1 MIFYDKKH
9 KETGKEYAYRVLK
22 GNIMSLEL
30 KPGELLSESDL
41 SEKLK
46 ISRTP
51 IREVI
56 MKLKNEHLIEVKPQA
71 GTYVSLIDK
80 EIIDEAIFMR
90 KLLEKGVLREACN
103 EFSEEM
109 FMELEKNL
117 FAQKLVLNKDGKE
130 NEFHNLD
137 KEFHKLIFI
146 GCHKIN
152 IWESI
157 MKIST
162 HYNRM
167 RLLSERKTDKALLV
181 KQHEEMLSII
191 KNKDLDKIDEYIE
204 KNKRKMEDSSVY
216 GEEYTL
222 RANVD
227 EAKKKKMYDELENKM
242 GFVD

>member
-1 MIFYDKKH
+1 MIFYEKKH

-22 GNIMSLEL
+22 ENIMSLEL

-41 SEKLK
+41 SEKLS

-56 MKLKNEHLIEVKPQA
+56 MRLKNEHLIEVKPQA

-90 KLLEKGVLREACN
+90 SLLEKEVLKQACN
-103 EFSEEM
+103 EFSEEI

-117 FAQKLVLNKDGKE
+117 FAQKLVLNKVGKE

-146 GCHKIN
+146 GCNKIN
-152 IWESI
+152 IWKSI

-167 RLLSERKTDKALLV
+167 RLLSERKIDKAQII
-181 KQHEEMLSII
+181 KQHEEMVSII
-191 KNKDLDKIDEYIE
+191 KNKDLDKIDKYIDNHIVIPTNE
-204 KNKRKMEDSSVY
+204 WNKLINDN
-216 GEEYTL
+216 EEIRRYL
-222 RANVD
+222 
-227 EAKKKKMYDELENKM
+227 K
-242 GFVD
+242 

>member
-1 MIFYDKKH
+1 MIFYEKKH
-9 KETGKEYAYRVLK
+9 KETGKKYAYRVLK
-22 GNIMSLEL
+22 ENIMSLEL

-41 SEKLK
+41 SEKLS

-56 MKLKNEHLIEVKPQA
+56 MKLKGEHLIEVKPQA

-80 EIIDEAIFMR
+80 EMIDEAIFMR
-90 KLLEKGVLREACN
+90 KLLEKGVLKEACI

-130 NEFHNLD
+130 SEFHNLD
-137 KEFHKLIFI
+137 KEFHRLIFI
-146 GCHKIN
+146 GCNKIN

-167 RLLSERKTDKALLV
+167 RLLSETKIDKAQII
-181 KQHEEMLSII
+181 KQHEEMISII
-191 KNKDLDKIDEYIE
+191 KNKDFNKIDEYIE
-204 KNKRKMEDSSVY
+204 KHIVAPANEWNKLIDDN
-216 GEEYTL
+216 EEIRIYL
-222 RANVD
+222 
-227 EAKKKKMYDELENKM
+227 K
-242 GFVD
+242 

>member
-1 MIFYDKKH
+1 MIFYEKNH
-9 KETGKEYAYRVLK
+9 KETGKDYAYRVLK

-41 SEKLK
+41 SEKLN

-71 GTYVSLIDK
+71 GTYVSLIDE

-90 KLLEKGVLREACN
+90 KLLEKEVLIEACN
-103 EFSEEM
+103 KFSEEIL
-109 FMELEKNL
+109 MELEKNL
-117 FAQKLVLNKDGKE
+117 FAQKLVLDKAGKE

-137 KEFHKLIFI
+137 IEFHRLIFI
-146 GCHKIN
+146 GCNKTN

-167 RLLSERKTDKALLV
+167 RLLSERKIDKALLEE
-181 KQHEEMLSII
+181 QHEEMLSII
-191 KNKDLDKIDEYIE
+191 KNKDVSKINEYIDKHIVIPSKE
-204 KNKRKMEDSSVY
+204 WHKLINENEEIRKY
-216 GEEYTL
+216 L
-222 RANVD
+222 
-227 EAKKKKMYDELENKM
+227 K
-242 GFVD
+242 

>member
-1 MIFYDKKH
+1 MIFYEKNH
-9 KETGKEYAYRVLK
+9 KETGKDYAYRVLK

-41 SEKLK
+41 SEKLN

-71 GTYVSLIDK
+71 GTYVSLIDE

-90 KLLEKGVLREACN
+90 KLLEKEVLIEACN
-103 EFSEEM
+103 KFSEEIL
-109 FMELEKNL
+109 MELEKNL
-117 FAQKLVLNKDGKE
+117 FAQKLVLDKAGKE

-137 KEFHKLIFI
+137 IEFHRLIFI
-146 GCHKIN
+146 GCNKIN

-167 RLLSERKTDKALLV
+167 RLLFEMQANKEEIIN
-181 KQHEEMLSII
+181 QHEEYLNII
-191 KNKDLDKIDEYIE
+191 KNKSLDDIDRIVTKHIKGKAKEWLNYT
-204 KNKRKMEDSSVY
+204 
-216 GEEYTL
+216 EEHKLFQYF
-222 RANVD
+222 
-227 EAKKKKMYDELENKM
+227 KK
-242 GFVD
+242 

>member
-1 MIFYDKKH
+1 MIFYEKKH
-9 KETGKEYAYRVLK
+9 KETGKKYAYRVLK
-22 GNIMSLEL
+22 ENIMSLEL

-204 KNKRKMEDSSVY
+204 KHIVAPAKEWSKLINDN
-216 GEEYTL
+216 EEIRRYL
-222 RANVD
+222 
-227 EAKKKKMYDELENKM
+227 K
-242 GFVD
+242 